1 MERAVSRALTQP
13 TLRRRQCPSAGPL
26 SDRAL
31 FRREREREERE
42 DGETEFEG
50 VT

>member
-1 MERAVSRALTQP
+1 MERAVSRVLTQP

-31 FRREREREERE
+31 FRRESERGE